1 LNKYLFKTLFIFLF
15 LFAGT
20 MKISA
25 QDLKFLIPDDAIVQY
40 AGSIGYFSVGAGYD
54 IFKNKKGNIDF
65 HYGYVPASKG
75 GELHIVTAKFAYKPF
90 EIKLDDWGTFYPF
103 NPGVF
108 FTYTFHNDL
117 PFKFHSNQYPS
128 GYYYWSSA
136 LRPHLSF
143 TNEIELSTAKV
154 WKDSKIKK
162 IGIYTEFN
170 TNDYYLI
177 NYIQN
182 TSTLS
187 LFDAFQL
194 GIGIRL
200 KL

>member
-1 LNKYLFKTLFIFLF
+1 MNKYLFKTFYILLF

-20 MKISA
+20 IKVSA
-25 QDLKFLIPDDAIVQY
+25 QDLKFLIPDAAIVQY
-40 AGSIGYFSVGAGYD
+40 AGSIGYFSVGAGYEV
-54 IFKNKKGNIDF
+54 FKNKRGVIDF
-65 HYGYVPASKG
+65 NYGYVPASKG

-90 EIKLDDWGTFYPF
+90 EIQLNGWGKFYPF

-108 FTYTFHNDL
+108 FSYTFHEDL
-117 PFKFHSNQYPS
+117 PFWFSSNQYAP
-128 GYYYWSSA
+128 GYYYWSPA

-143 TNEIELSTAKV
+143 TNEIELSMAKI

-177 NYIQN
+177 NYLQN
-182 TSTLS
+182 TPTLS
-187 LFDAFQL
+187 LSDVFKL